1 MSEQIEKFITSLQEN
16 NVDGA
21 INSFKTHMTESL
33 DASFKE
39 RQNELLESFG
49 FVVEKCM
56 KEEDESEDDQ
66 DMDDD
71 ESDDSEDDDDDE
83 KDED

>member
-1 MSEQIEKFITSLQEN
+1 MSEQIEKFVTSLQEN
-16 NVDGA
+16 NIDEA
-21 INSFKTHMTESL
+21 ITSFKTHMTASL
-33 DASFKE
+33 EESFKE

-56 KEEDESEDDQ
+56 KEEDEYEE
-66 DMDDD
+66 DDD
-71 ESDDSEDDDDDE
+71 ESEEDDDDDE